1 MKKGSQMS
9 LKTHA
14 VRVFWVLFRFVSTF
28 NFQRVLGV
36 CVPSK
41 NLVITGSLCGGYQRS
56 WLYHPRAVPQESWL
70 LRDFMDKHKCVRMRV
85 LTATSYIYFIYV
97 RFVTNYM
104 LSMFW
109 YVSILFFMFVFVGAT
124 CKDLESR
131 WCQNVK
137 WMQGS
142 FTSKGFMENFSEG
155 IYTPRACYGWDPFFE
170 GVPSLKLAVRTW
182 K

>member
-1 MKKGSQMS
+1 ML

-14 VRVFWVLFRFVSTF
+14 VRVFWVLFRFLSTSIFNVSWVFVFHPSTWSSQEAYAVDTKGRGF
-28 NFQRVLGV
+28 TIPVRCPKRVGCFGILWASTNV
-36 CVPSK
+36 FECS
-41 NLVITGSLCGGYQRS
+41 C
-56 WLYHPRAVPQESWL
+56 L
-70 LRDFMDKHKCVRMRV
+70 LPLHI
-85 LTATSYIYFIYV
+85 SIYV
-97 RFVTNYM
+97 RFVTNLYNI

-109 YVSILFFMFVFVGAT
+109 YVSILFFMFVFVDAN

-142 FTSKGFMENFSEG
+142 FMSKDFMKKFSQG

-170 GVPSLKLAVRTW
+170 GVPSLKLAVPTW